1 VTLFVASS
9 DLGRTNT
16 NADPFFLAQGV
27 GGVWF
32 DILSADFSAV
42 LQSILDTVITSW
54 RFTYITTNPE
64 CDGTQRITEII
75 ITDPDVGVAGDFS
88 TYVAP
93 DDCDD
98 PDPDPDP
105 DYGPGIFSD
114 YLLLPNGWIYTG
126 DAETQD
132 NEWFGFVN
140 VNDYPWVWTNCNGW
154 MYVGGGYWFYIA
166 PRN

>member
-105 DYGPGIFSD
+105 DYGPASSAIICSFR
-114 YLLLPNGWIYTG
+114 T
-126 DAETQD
+126 A
-132 NEWFGFVN
+132 GFI
-140 VNDYPWVWTNCNGW
+140 PA
-154 MYVGGGYWFYIA
+154 M
-166 PRN
+166 PRRRTTSGLASSM